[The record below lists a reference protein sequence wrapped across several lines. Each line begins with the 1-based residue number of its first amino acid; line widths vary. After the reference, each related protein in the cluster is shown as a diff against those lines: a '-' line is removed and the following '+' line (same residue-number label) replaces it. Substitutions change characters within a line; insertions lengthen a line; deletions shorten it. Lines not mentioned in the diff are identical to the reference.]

1 MLEVPQASYSF
12 AVLPFNPALP
22 ACASSISGVDD
33 EIRQVPED
41 QAEAQ
46 EAWERLTDDPDIRGI
61 EAVRIEGPAGW
72 YWNITVWVAEF
83 LRGDSLEAELRQ
95 RLDSALRGVDGVDDV
110 AEEDREVWY
119 VTGTPSGKDLVRAA
133 AQVVDDL
140 AGRARALIA
149 SFDAR

>member
-1 MLEVPQASYSF
+1 M
-12 AVLPFNPALP
+12 
-22 ACASSISGVDD
+22 DD
-33 EIRQVPED
+33 EIRRVPED

-61 EAVRIEGPAGW
+61 ETVRIEGPAGW
-72 YWNITVWVAEF
+72 YWNITIGVAEL
-83 LRGDSLEAELRQ
+83 LRGDPLEAELRQ
-95 RLDSALRGVDGVDDV
+95 RLDSALRGVDGIDDV

-119 VTGTPSGKDLVRAA
+119 VTGTPSGKDLVRVA

-140 AGRARALIA
+140 AGRARALVA